1 MIILKENFYMEED
14 DDSDEDDYSNDDYTK
29 EYVYKYLYNVL
40 KIC

>member
-1 MIILKENFYMEED
+1 MEED

-29 EYVYKYLYNVL
+29 DYVYKHLYNVL